1 MEQKRNE
8 WKENAIAKFY
18 DYNKINEKNY
28 SMDAKDRLFGLV
40 LDTNLP
46 RTILENNLNLWLN
59 NFALDDQ
66 ETFLTLFSNFRY
78 IPKNIFEYMV
88 ACFVDRIKIEF
99 RECDLKE
106 TLFVFVESPKGCK
119 SGIDDFAVALWECLK
134 GEIRKEQLITH
145 FSMLKKESIIKIK
158 NIIFVDDIIA
168 TGFSM
173 VRNISRF
180 FEKFP
185 FCRNSDIK
193 FYAAS
198 LFLTRRGKKYIE
210 KKIDNMTLL
219 ADKDLLKSAFRG
231 DFIFTNDELQCREK
245 CVLPY
250 EVKAGKEYEGKKYV
264 MGFSESKLLIGFYY
278 EIPNNTLST
287 FWRHTEDFTPLFP
300 RSSEHAFSHKLT
312 LKEIINKKKMMANK
326 AYVIKSMGGH
336 DESE

>member
-18 DYNKINEKNY
+18 DYNKINDNIY
-28 SMDAKDRLFGLV
+28 SSNGKDRLCGLV
-40 LDTNLP
+40 LDRNIPREILETNL
-46 RTILENNLNLWLN
+46 THWLD
-59 NFALDDQ
+59 NFDLDDQ
-66 ETFLTLFSNFRY
+66 ETFLALFSHFRY

-88 ACFVDRIKIEF
+88 TCFVDRMKKELS
-99 RECDLKE
+99 EYDLKE

-134 GEIRKEQLITH
+134 DEIRKEQLITH
-145 FSMLKKESIIKIK
+145 FSMLNEERILENR

-198 LFLTRRGKKYIE
+198 LFLTRRGKRYIE
-210 KKIDNMTLL
+210 KKIDNMTFI
-219 ADKDLLKSAFRG
+219 AEEDLLKSAFRG
-231 DFIFTNDELQCREK
+231 DFIFTNDELQCKED

-312 LKEIINKKKMMANK
+312 LKEIMNKKKMMANK